1 MKRKPGW
8 RGRLHAHIEA
18 ARRLPFSHASGH
30 DCASFA
36 AGAVL
41 AMTGQDHRSWAGQY
55 ATYAAGLRRVRES
68 GWLDHIDY
76 VSAHFDAIP
85 VAQAQMGD
93 LAAVPGDDGLALGVV
108 GGAEVFVLRP
118 DGLATVPLTAA
129 KKAWR
134 V

>member
-1 MKRKPGW
+1 MKRLTGW

-18 ARRLPFSHASGH
+18 ARRLPFAYGTT

-36 AGAVL
+36 AGAVM

-55 ATYAAGLRRVRES
+55 ATYAAGLRRVRGS

-85 VAQAQMGD
+85 VAQAAMGD
-93 LAAVPGDDGLALGVV
+93 LAAVPGEDGLALGVV